1 MPRARSRRSGDSVGL
16 VPTGSTLLNLACSN
30 TVAGAFKLGT
40 LNNIIGDSSAGKSL
54 LCLNML
60 AEIAQRSEFKDHLF
74 IYDDV
79 ERRLFF
85 DIRRLFGSKVA
96 DRIVGPD
103 GPVTESAS
111 STIESFYYNVDNRLR
126 EGRPFFWFLDSMDGL
141 DSEASERKFQ
151 ENKEAFQKEKE
162 GKGSYGDGK
171 AKINSENMRKITQNL
186 RNTNS
191 ALIII
196 SQTRDNLNP
205 GFQPKTRAGGRALE
219 FYASHIMWLAKVKK
233 IKKMIRG
240 KNRTIGVDVRASISK
255 NSLTG
260 LQTEVDFPLYYGY
273 GLDDISSMIDFLIDE
288 KELQVSANSIIWN
301 DQKFSR
307 AKLVKYFEENGTR
320 ELQILCKKVWT
331 DITDQLFPD
340 RKPRYE

>member
-1 MPRARSRRSGDSVGL
+1 MPRVRSRKGVDPVSL

-30 TVAGAFKLGT
+30 RTTGAFKPGT

-54 LCLNML
+54 LCLNIL
-60 AEIAQRSEFKDHLF
+60 AEIAQIPEFKDHIL

-85 DIRRLFGSKVA
+85 NIERLFGASLAK
-96 DRIVGPD
+96 RITGPD

-111 STIESFYYNVDNRLR
+111 STIESFYYNLDNKIKAKER
-126 EGRPFFWFLDSMDGL
+126 FIWILDSMDAL
-141 DSEASERKFQ
+141 DAETAEKKFQ
-151 ENKEAFQKEKE
+151 ENKEAFQKDKE

-171 AKINSENMRKITQNL
+171 AKINSENMRRVTQNL
-186 RNTNS
+186 RNTDS
-191 ALIII
+191 LLIIV
-196 SQTRDNLNP
+196 SQTRDNLSP
-205 GFQPKTRAGGRALE
+205 GFAPKTRAGGRALE
-219 FYASHIMWLAKVKK
+219 FYASHIMWLAKIKK

-288 KELQVSANSIIWN
+288 KELPQSANSIIWQN
-301 DQKFSR
+301 E
-307 AKLVKYFEENGTR
+307 KYTRKALIHHFEEEGSK

-331 DITDQLFPD
+331 DIVDQLFPD